1 MGNREDLLMGA
12 RKAVL
17 ERGLAKVTARDIAN
31 AAGVSLA
38 AIGYHF
44 GSKDHLV
51 MQALTEGVG
60 TELGDEI
67 DAAIKDGGQGQS
79 LWDALGPTWNG
90 LFDVIQR
97 NHDNLLLSVENGIQ
111 ISRDPEMQV
120 YMAEATER
128 AYHDMT
134 QAVRDAHPD
143 LTADQARA
151 VAKLLFALFQGMAM
165 QWMIAPAA
173 DLLDGDDLKTAIRAI
188 TGE

>member
-12 RKAVL
+12 RKAIL
-17 ERGLAKVTARDIAN
+17 ERGMAKVTARDIAA

-44 GSKDHLV
+44 GSKDRLV

-79 LWDALGPTWNG
+79 LWDALGPTWHG
-90 LFDVIQR
+90 LLDVIQR
-97 NHDNLLLSVENGIQ
+97 NRDNLQLSVENGIQ
-111 ISRDPEMQV
+111 IARDPEMQL

-128 AYHDMT
+128 AYGDMA
-134 QAVRDAHPD
+134 QGVREAHPD
-143 LTADQARA
+143 LTEGQARA
-151 VAKLLFALFQGMAM
+151 VAKLLFALFQGVAM
-165 QWMIAPAA
+165 QWMIAPTA
-173 DLLDGDDLKTAIRAI
+173 DLLDGDDLSTAIRAI
-188 TGE
+188 AGK